1 MDGHCS
7 ASRAHS
13 TSECACGPSTPKTR
27 ARSRVE
33 QSVGVVGDRGLAE
46 RVPGQ
51 RAGLLPRPGSSSI
64 PAGCGLGRRLALW
77 AGTRERPGRT
87 EPVACTPMAD
97 GAAPSR
103 LGRDLFVAGV
113 SGVIAL
119 VTALVVAL
127 VSVLG
132 ANSIRPSVRAWKR
145 AAKHKQM
152 KSGSHARQK
161 CAARMLRYTKSF
173 GGCTRLAWHHRV
185 HLLL

>member
-1 MDGHCS
+1 VV
-7 ASRAHS
+7 
-13 TSECACGPSTPKTR
+13 GPLE
-27 ARSRVE
+27 ARSQVKQGAGPLAPLLDLAARLLAGL
-33 QSVGVVGDRGLAE
+33 VGLVPLGDRGGDVVPGHTAAVAALTVDAE
-46 RVPGQ
+46 R
-51 RAGLLPRPGSSSI
+51 L
-64 PAGCGLGRRLALW
+64 
-77 AGTRERPGRT
+77 
-87 EPVACTPMAD
+87 AD

-103 LGRDLFVAGV
+103 IRRDLFVAGV

-127 VSVLG
+127 MSVLG

-185 HLLL
+185 HL